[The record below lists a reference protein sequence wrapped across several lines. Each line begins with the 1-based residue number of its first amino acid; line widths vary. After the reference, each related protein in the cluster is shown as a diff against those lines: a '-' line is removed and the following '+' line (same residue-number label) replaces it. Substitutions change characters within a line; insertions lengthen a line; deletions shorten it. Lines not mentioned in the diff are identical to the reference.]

1 MKNVLL
7 FIFGKRVNKPV
18 SKHIAQTRLMHFRG
32 VNVGRSNGKVM
43 I

>member
-1 MKNVLL
+1 MRDVLL
-7 FIFGKRVNKPV
+7 FLFGRRVNKPITR
-18 SKHIAQTRLMHFRG
+18 HIAQTRLMHFRG